1 MHSSDGA
8 SEQGERIPRLAPGWV
23 PEDVALTPT
32 EGFLLSRIDGRTPW
46 VALRQIGGV
55 SPEQVD
61 DYLERWVETGAVE
74 FIEPRSESPG
84 ASTPLDPEA
93 ELDPDLDIS
102 EDFQRRILE
111 FEAGIESSTYH
122 EILGV
127 TRGADAQAIKLA
139 YFALS
144 KEFHPDRYFRKN
156 IGIYAQR
163 LEHIFRKMVEAYE
176 LLSDPS
182 TRAELERSMDAA
194 PPQDDAG
201 TYRNSEVGQTE
212 SIGRGRAPRGGY
224 RTPTR
229 MENLARLR
237 QRFKI
242 PKKLLAE
249 RQFKARQLFQ
259 AAQVSAHQ
267 DRWLDAAASV
277 RLAIAFDP
285 WNKEYK
291 EGFGRLQTKVHQ
303 QRSVELLNKAE
314 QEGSQTE
321 AMRMV
326 EEAVNYRPMD
336 AETNG
341 RAARLALELG
351 DLQHAAEYAETLSEI
366 EPDVVENH
374 VILCRALR
382 RLGRKREAQQALDRA
397 IGLDAKDPHVKA
409 ERLKLG
415 RSAR

>member
-1 MHSSDGA
+1 MQSSDGA
-8 SEQGERIPRLAPGWV
+8 SDQGERIPRLAPGWM
-23 PEDVALTPT
+23 PEDVALTPA

-46 VALRQIGGV
+46 VALRQIGGI
-55 SPEQVD
+55 SPEAVD
-61 DYLERWVETGAVE
+61 DYLERWVEAGALE
-74 FIEPRSESPG
+74 FIEPKLDSPEG
-84 ASTPLDPEA
+84 AIPLDPEA
-93 ELDPDLDIS
+93 EIDPGLDIS
-102 EDFQRRILE
+102 EEFQRRILE
-111 FEAGIESSTYH
+111 YEAALETSSYH
-122 EILGV
+122 QILGV
-127 TRGADAQAIKLA
+127 AHGADTRAIKLA

-144 KEFHPDRYFRKN
+144 KEFHPDRHFRKN
-156 IGIYAQR
+156 IGAYAQR
-163 LEHIFRKMVEAYE
+163 LESIFKKMVEAYE

-194 PPQDDAG
+194 PPDDAG
-201 TYRNSEVGQTE
+201 AYRQSEAGRTE
-212 SIGRGRAPRGGY
+212 SIGPERAARGGGY

-237 QRFKI
+237 SRFKI

-249 RQFKARQLFQ
+249 RRFKARQLFQ
-259 AAQVSAHQ
+259 AAQVAAHQ
-267 DRWLDAAASV
+267 DRWIDAAASV

-291 EGFGRLQTKVHQ
+291 EGFGRIQSNVHRE
-303 QRSVELLNKAE
+303 RSVDLLDKAE

-326 EEAVNYRPMD
+326 EEAVDYRPMD

-351 DLQHAAEYAETLSEI
+351 DLQHAADYATTLCEV

-382 RLGRKREAQQALDRA
+382 RMGRKREARRALDRA

-415 RSAR
+415 R

>member
-8 SEQGERIPRLAPGWV
+8 SDQGERIPRLAPGWV
-23 PEDVALTPT
+23 PEDVALTPA

-55 SPEQVD
+55 SPEEVD
-61 DYLERWVETGAVE
+61 DYLERWAEAGALE
-74 FIEPRSESPG
+74 FIEPRLDAPEGS
-84 ASTPLDPEA
+84 ARLDPEA
-93 ELDPDLDIS
+93 EIDPDLDIS
-102 EDFQRRILE
+102 EEFQRRILE
-111 FEAGIESSTYH
+111 YEVGLEASSYH
-122 EILGV
+122 QILGV
-127 TRGADAQAIKLA
+127 ARGADTQAIKLA

-156 IGIYAQR
+156 IGTYAQR
-163 LEHIFRKMVEAYE
+163 LESIFKKMVEAYE

-182 TRAELERSMDAA
+182 TRSELERSMDAA
-194 PPQDDAG
+194 PPPEDPGA
-201 TYRNSEVGQTE
+201 YRHSETGRTE
-212 SIGRGRAPRGGY
+212 TIGPELRARGGGY

-237 QRFKI
+237 SRFKI

-259 AAQVSAHQ
+259 AAQVAAHQ
-267 DRWLDAAASV
+267 DRWIDAAASV

-285 WNKEYK
+285 WNKEYQ
-291 EGFGRLQTKVHQ
+291 EGFGKIQSNVHR

-341 RAARLALELG
+341 RAARLALELS
-351 DLQHAAEYAETLSEI
+351 DLQRAADYATTLCEV

-382 RLGRKREAQQALDRA
+382 RMGRKREARRALDRA
-397 IGLDAKDPHVKA
+397 IRLDAKDPHVKA

-415 RSAR
+415 R